1 MSALNIKQLIRKEDG
16 PWVAMM
22 GSVRTIRISGEVTGG
37 ALSLNEQIIAPLP
50 ALGSPL
56 HMHEREDETFYILE
70 GSLVFQVEDQLVE
83 AKAGDTVWAPRGQR
97 HAFWNPG
104 PAPARIL
111 TLVTPA
117 GFEQFFEE
125 LATPVESPE
134 KAPPPSK
141 PDPERMT
148 TLARK
153 YGLTLYPRDMLK
165 V

>member
-1 MSALNIKQLIRKEDG
+1 
-16 PWVAMM
+16 
-22 GSVRTIRISGEVTGG
+22 
-37 ALSLNEQIIAPLP
+37 
-50 ALGSPL
+50 
-56 HMHEREDETFYILE
+56 
-70 GSLVFQVEDQLVE
+70 
-83 AKAGDTVWAPRGQR
+83 
-97 HAFWNPG
+97 
-104 PAPARIL
+104 L

-125 LATPVESPE
+125 LGTPVESPE